1 MAIQQLLLGTGPKT
15 YEIERSLRFNYADSP
30 YLVRTP
36 SSTGN
41 EKVWTFSA
49 WIKRTEIGSKDY
61 IYSLNNG
68 NAEYVALYFQSD
80 KLYTYFHPGNN
91 YGSVSDRLF
100 RDTGAWFH
108 IVHQVDALNTTQ
120 KIWING
126 TELSLNSSR
135 NPSNSDFGMNQSG
148 VDLYIGKASWKSE
161 YNNMYLA
168 ETYLSDGN
176 KYEASDFGQTSS
188 RTGQWIPKKFS
199 GSYGTNG
206 FHLNFSDNSG
216 TTATT
221 LGKDYSG
228 NGNNFTPNNFSV
240 TAGKDDDS
248 MFDTPTNNFPT
259 LSPLDRSLVGTISN
273 GSLRVSY
280 NYKPASKSWR
290 STMALPSSGKFY
302 WEWENEEPSTNP
314 GRWQTGLVRYTDEA
328 GVVDFQGY
336 NDVNYVSVSFGG
348 STWNGTTQLNPPG
361 SGWPQ
366 DGSVSFYSGERAAI
380 AIDCSN
386 GKWWLGVVQT
396 NGSTTWYANDG
407 GTDGD
412 PAGGTNETAT
422 LPSFTTA
429 TEWMPHIVWHDGGA
443 ASSTTFTS
451 NINFGNHSFLGTVPT
466 GFEKLCSANLP
477 KPTIALPDK
486 HFDTLIYT
494 GTDTSANRTISGL
507 EFSPDFVWQK
517 RRNGTNWHTLMD
529 TVRGVGKTL
538 FSNDSSTEASNNQ
551 YGYVSAFTS
560 DGYTWSAGSTNNSDG
575 NETNGTFVSWNWKAG
590 GSASSNG
597 DGTLTSSVSVNA
609 SAGFSIVS
617 WTSTGTTGSTI
628 GHGLGVKPDVII
640 LKSRNTSEAQP
651 WRVYHS
657 ELGATKSLQLSSTGG
672 ASTDTG
678 VWNDTEPTSSVFTVG
693 NFGSVN
699 ENTKSYIAYCF
710 SEVAGYSKF
719 GGYTGN
725 GNSNGTF
732 VFTGFRPAF
741 VITKR
746 RDGSSSWYIYDN
758 KRNTYNVVNK
768 ELNSNNNQSEATYTT
783 MDFCSNGFKLRTSN
797 DAFNYNNYN
806 YIYLAFAESP
816 FKYSRA
822 K

>member
-15 YEIERSLRFNYADSP
+15 YEVERSLRFNYADSP

-61 IYSLNNG
+61 IYSLNNA

-126 TELSLNSSR
+126 TELSLDSSR
-135 NPSNSDFGMNQSG
+135 NPSNNDFGMNQSG

-176 KYEASDFGQTSS
+176 KYQASDFGETNSK
-188 RTGQWIPKKFS
+188 TGQWVPKKFS

-206 FHLNFSDNSG
+206 FHLKFSDNSN
-216 TTATT
+216 TTAAT

-248 MFDTPTNNFPT
+248 SFDSPTNNFPT
-259 LSPLDRSLVGTISN
+259 LSPVDRSLVGTMSN

-290 STMALPSSGKFY
+290 STMALPSSGKIY
-302 WEWENEEPSTNP
+302 WEWENEEASSNP

-336 NDVNYVSVSFGG
+336 NDVNYVSISYGG
-348 STWNGTTQLNPPG
+348 STWNGTTHM
-361 SGWPQ
+361 SSWP
-366 DGSVSFYSGERAAI
+366 SFTFYSGERAAI

-386 GKWWLGVVQT
+386 GKLWVGKVAS

-412 PAGGTNETAT
+412 PAGGTNESFTI
-422 LPSFTTA
+422 PNFTTA
-429 TEWMPHIVWHDGGA
+429 TEWMPHIVWHDGGG

-466 GFEKLCSANLP
+466 GFKKLCSANFP
-477 KPTIALPDK
+477 EPTIAFPNQ
-486 HFDTLIYT
+486 HFGTLTWT
-494 GTDTSANRTISGL
+494 GNATVRTISDTSAVDFT
-507 EFSPDFVWQK
+507 PDMVWVKCRSASHDHQL
-517 RRNGTNWHTLMD
+517 TD
-529 TVRGVGKTL
+529 SVRGTSKALVT
-538 FSNDSSTEASNNQ
+538 NSTGAEVDWDTEYSGANQ
-551 YGYVSAFTS
+551 GMGDY
-560 DGYTWSAGSTNNSDG
+560 
-575 NETNGTFVSWNWKAG
+575 TNGGFGLDDNGNNARYNANSETYVAWNWKAG

-597 DGTLTSSVSVNA
+597 NGSITSSVSANTT
-609 SAGFSIVS
+609 AGFSIVS
-617 WTSTGTTGSTI
+617 YEGTGSLATV
-628 GHGLGVKPDVII
+628 GHGLGVKPDAII
-640 LKSRNTSEAQP
+640 FKNRDQGHGWL
-651 WRVYHS
+651 VYHK
-657 ELGATKSLQLSSTGG
+657 ENGATKNLSLNTTAAVAT
-672 ASTDTG
+672 ASNKF
-678 VWNDTEPTSSVFTVG
+678 NDTEPTSTVFTV
-693 NFGSVN
+693 
-699 ENTKSYIAYCF
+699 NTAADSNQSGQSIIAYCF
-710 SEVAGYSKF
+710 SEVAGFSKF
-719 GGYTGN
+719 GSYIGN
-725 GNSNGTF
+725 GNADGTF
-732 VFTGFRPAF
+732 VFTGFRPAY
-741 VITKR
+741 VMVKK
-746 RDGSSSWYIYDN
+746 SSGGDSWLIMDN
-758 KRNTYNVVNK
+758 KRDIDNVVGNT
-768 ELNSNNNQSEATYTT
+768 LAANSNGAENADTGGIPT
-783 MDFCSNGFKLRTSN
+783 DFLSNGFKCRGSGG
-797 DAFNYNNYN
+797 DFNADGSTF
-806 YIYLAFAESP
+806 IYLAFAESP

-822 K
+822 Q